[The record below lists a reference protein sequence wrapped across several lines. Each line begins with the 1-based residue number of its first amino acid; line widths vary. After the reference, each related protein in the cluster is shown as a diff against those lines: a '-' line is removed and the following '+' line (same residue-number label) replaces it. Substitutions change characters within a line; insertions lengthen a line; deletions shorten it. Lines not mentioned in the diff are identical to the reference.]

1 MGWSFRKSFKV
12 APGIRLNLSKGGVG
26 ISGGVKGFR
35 VGVGP
40 RGTNV
45 SAGRDGLYYRKQ
57 LGGGFGGSPRARS
70 SMLLSIVVIIVA
82 AALWYWF
89 YGRTALSQQQAPQ
102 PTPQTQST
110 RSHASR
116 K

>member
-57 LGGGFGGSPRARS
+57 LGGGFSSPRAKS
-70 SMLLSIVVIIVA
+70 SMLTSVVVIIIA

-89 YGRTALSQQQAPQ
+89 YGRQAMTQQQAPQ
-102 PTPQTQST
+102 PQPQTHST
-110 RSHASR
+110 RSHSSR
-116 K
+116 N

>member
-1 MGWSFRKSFKV
+1 MGWSFRKGFKI
-12 APGIRLNLSKGGVG
+12 APGIRLNLSKSGVG

-45 SAGRDGLYYRKQ
+45 SAGRGGLYYRKQ
-57 LGGGFGGSPRARS
+57 LGAGFGSPRARS
-70 SMLLSIVVIIVA
+70 SILMSVIVIIVA

-89 YGRTALSQQQAPQ
+89 YGRQAMQQQQAPQ
-102 PTPQTQST
+102 PTPQTHST
-110 RSHASR
+110 RSHSSR
-116 K
+116 E